1 MKLFYIAFHHKHNNS
16 KTIPKQQFY
25 KSITHIGEFR
35 HRGLPEHLHPRKL
48 HSPAAPG
55 TKPIPKTTQIKPNLS
70 LKHTH
75 TLSISKLESKTHRNI
90 GEKSREI
97 VGVDLS
103 SRIGDSNLRFL
114 RLLRLNFLRLLRLP
128 ILRHAVSLTIAAIVV
143 VVYTVLRSGHNVGI
157 YSSGS
162 LSLENSPATVRR
174 VLLKRQKNVVGAGEG
189 CVGD

>member
-48 HSPAAPG
+48 HSPVAPG

-75 TLSISKLESKTHRNI
+75 TRYQFRNWKAKLTVISARKAERSLASILAAASETVTFGFFGFFALTFFDSSAFPFSATRSPSPSLLSSSSFIRCFDLDTTSESTA
-90 GEKSREI
+90 
-97 VGVDLS
+97 VDL
-103 SRIGDSNLRFL
+103 
-114 RLLRLNFLRLLRLP
+114 
-128 ILRHAVSLTIAAIVV
+128 
-143 VVYTVLRSGHNVGI
+143 
-157 YSSGS
+157 
-162 LSLENSPATVRR
+162 
-174 VLLKRQKNVVGAGEG
+174 
-189 CVGD
+189 